1 MEKYI
6 ENNIHI
12 VVQLSRKA
20 HSHNVSFKKFA
31 NLANVISHVLHE
43 TEKKYGIYYLH
54 YTAYMAALVLGHSVG
69 PLTKNITNKLL
80 TTGCIITKIV

>member
-12 VVQLSRKA
+12 IVQLSRKA
-20 HSHNVSFKKFA
+20 HSHNVSFKKFT

-54 YTAYMAALVLGHSVG
+54 YTAYMAALILGHALG
-69 PLTKNITNKLL
+69 PLNKD
-80 TTGCIITKIV
+80 TTGCTVTNIL